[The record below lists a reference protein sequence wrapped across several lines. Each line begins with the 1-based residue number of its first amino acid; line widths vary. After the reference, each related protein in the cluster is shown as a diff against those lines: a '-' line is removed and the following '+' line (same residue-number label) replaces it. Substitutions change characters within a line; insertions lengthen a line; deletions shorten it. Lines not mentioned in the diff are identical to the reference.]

1 MNEEYYIGQIFE
13 GSYPSMAA
21 VWCKRNNAQ
30 IQEIDPITKEVEET
44 YIEIVQQEQEVVVP
58 AVTHEEIIPAE
69 YDEDGNIVKEEET
82 VVVVD
87 EPEHTE
93 IITIDVPEERTHTVE
108 KTFHRYEIQAIPEP
122 TTDEKKVAVRA
133 VRDGYLNGTE
143 WRVSRYRGQV
153 EIGTETTD
161 SNATYIK
168 ILQYMQY
175 LRDYPESSVY
185 WYEHEPKTF
194 EEWKNNN

>member
-1 MNEEYYIGQIFE
+1 MVKKKKTEEFYIGQIFE
-13 GSYPSMAA
+13 DKYPSMAA

-30 IQEIDPITKEVEET
+30 IQEIDPVTKEVEET

-69 YDEDGNIVKEEET
+69 YDEDGNIIKEEET

-108 KTFHRYEIQAIPEP
+108 KTLHRYEIQAIPEP
-122 TTDEKKVAVRA
+122 TEEEIKRARIAELKAELDSTDYVV
-133 VRDGYLNGTE
+133 
-143 WRVSRYRGQV
+143 
-153 EIGTETTD
+153 
-161 SNATYIK
+161 IK
-168 ILQYMQY
+168 IAEADTIEEQNM
-175 LRDYPESSVY
+175 LR
-185 WYEHEPKTF
+185 EHYSDIITNRKSWRDEIN
-194 EEWKNNN
+194 ELEG